1 MDRERALAASEEE
14 VRRLMGQSFGDVRP
28 SRRDFALHIGTQK
41 QELAIV
47 ARVSADGAQAD
58 RVWATGEL
66 VAHARACDD
75 AQVAALAVA
84 TGAGGVSV
92 QDLAA
97 IAEATTAPVLRDDLI
112 IHPSQ
117 LYYARLHGAD
127 AAVLPL
133 ADLDDAVVETL
144 VDTAHS
150 LNMAVILELLG
161 RAQVERALRQ
171 DHVLLGLRCIN
182 RNGTLDLEDTRRL
195 ADQLPCHRASL
206 ALAEIRSAAEYNA
219 LERVCDAVVVGEALL
234 AGRVGSVLQA
244 IAGR

>member
-1 MDRERALAASEEE
+1 MDRQRALAASEEE
-14 VRRLMGQSFGDVRP
+14 VRRLTGQSFGDVRP

-47 ARVSADGAQAD
+47 ARVSADGAQSD

-84 TGAGGVSV
+84 TGAGGVSI

-133 ADLDDAVVETL
+133 ADLDDAAVETL
-144 VDTAHS
+144 VDTARS
-150 LNMAVILELLG
+150 LRMAVILELLG
-161 RAQVERALRQ
+161 QAQVERALRQ
-171 DHVLLGLRCIN
+171 DHVLLGLRCAD
-182 RNGTLDLEDTRRL
+182 RNGTLNLEDTRRL
-195 ADQLPCHRASL
+195 AEQLPCHRTSV

-219 LERVCDAVVVGEALL
+219 LQGVCDAVVVGEALL